1 MDIKIFS
8 DMLDALGKITS
19 ALKAAASLPKAERE
33 QYRQVIG
40 QNYQLLDT
48 TLGMIA
54 IRLGDILLPAS
65 DAKFVEEVAKLD
77 NYVEW
82 MRIEREFRMCQSL
95 RAALSEIKHFSGK
108 LKARVSVND
117 IDALI
122 KLMEG
127 TTATEDD
134 VAEFISARF
143 HDLAF
148 AARASNADI
157 VKLRDDVRAFR
168 DALLS
173 ERRRLIRDEVELG
186 STV

>member
-8 DMLDALGKITS
+8 DLLDALGKITG

-54 IRLGDILLPAS
+54 IRLGDILLPAN
-65 DAKFVEEVAKLD
+65 DAKFVAEVAKLD
-77 NYVEW
+77 NYPEW

-108 LKARVSVND
+108 LKARVSVSD

-122 KLMEG
+122 AMMEG
-127 TTATEDD
+127 TTATEDN
-134 VAEFISARF
+134 VAEFISER
-143 HDLAF
+143 
-148 AARASNADI
+148 
-157 VKLRDDVRAFR
+157 FR
-168 DALLS
+168 DLS
-173 ERRRLIRDEVELG
+173 FGEQGQHSRWQ
-186 STV
+186 TACF